1 MWKDWEPIE
10 FTPKP
15 WKGCA
20 ILDGEAV
27 EILQTTLDDHIIKT
41 QTMRGSPYIEPFK
54 EKLFDWEDQLMLT
67 QDNLTVWLEVQ
78 STWVYL
84 EPIFSSE
91 DIMKQMPAE
100 STMFR
105 EVDRTWRKLMSQVSE
120 NPAALTVIKIENLS
134 TMLKEGKKKLDEV
147 SKGLNEYLESKQSL
161 FPRFYFLSNDE
172 LLEILSETKEPLRVQ
187 PHLKKCFE
195 GIKELH
201 FDDEKKIHA
210 MYSSEGEKVP
220 FSKVIDPVAAKG
232 QVEQWLVQ
240 VEEVMLSSVKD
251 FHERALQDYNKK
263 EREKWVLSWQG
274 MAVLAVSM
282 MYWTSQAE
290 DAMKKGGLV
299 GLKAFGTKLD
309 NQVSKVDNLVL

>member
-1 MWKDWEPIE
+1 
-10 FTPKP
+10 
-15 WKGCA
+15 
-20 ILDGEAV
+20 
-27 EILQTTLDDHIIKT
+27 
-41 QTMRGSPYIEPFK
+41 
-54 EKLFDWEDQLMLT
+54 MLT

-232 QVEQWLVQ
+232 QVEQWLV
-240 VEEVMLSSVKD
+240 
-251 FHERALQDYNKK
+251 
-263 EREKWVLSWQG
+263 
-274 MAVLAVSM
+274 
-282 MYWTSQAE
+282 
-290 DAMKKGGLV
+290 
-299 GLKAFGTKLD
+299 
-309 NQVSKVDNLVL
+309 